1 MILQEVAQPSE
12 GIKLVVN
19 NVQAFYKHDSLGNG
33 VLYITDRAV
42 IWITTGSK
50 GFSVSYPA
58 IVLHAISTDVS
69 SFPYEHVFVMV
80 DKRKSGLEL
89 AAAELEDEESD
100 DDEEGPGLEI
110 RLVPDDKDALSSIY
124 HEISVGQEE
133 NPEEDDPMFDDEEEE
148 EMEEEE
154 GMNGDG
160 QMPSGQ
166 WFTAENVRF

>member
-1 MILQEVAQPSE
+1 MFM
-12 GIKLVVN
+12 VVERRRR
-19 NVQAFYKHDSLGNG
+19 
-33 VLYITDRAV
+33 RAPMLRT
-42 IWITTGSK
+42 IMEDEEQ
-50 GFSVSYPA
+50 
-58 IVLHAISTDVS
+58 L
-69 SFPYEHVFVMV
+69 
-80 DKRKSGLEL
+80 GLEL

-166 WFTAENVRF
+166 WFTAENMEDMQLSEEGLANMQRIFQNQNRGDHNHDEKME